1 VKELKNKIFLS
12 VDGKKIA
19 ARPGTRLLAAALSRG
34 IWIPNLCFIPEA
46 ELPFGGCRLCWVE
59 VEGEKEPVTAC
70 TFQVR
75 EGMAVRTRGPR
86 AERLRKSAFELL
98 LSRHYLDCRN
108 CPKNKNCGL
117 QEIARRCGYPLKT
130 GRFPR
135 ETPGLPVDDSHPK
148 FIYDPNRCVLCGK
161 CVWVCQT
168 KAEGVLDFS
177 RRGLA
182 CRVST
187 FADQPLGESKCGGCL
202 KCVDICPVGSLVA
215 KK

>member
-1 VKELKNKIFLS
+1 MKAVTLTI
-12 VDGKKIA
+12 DGKKIT

-34 IWIPNLCFIPEA
+34 IWIPNFCFIPEA

-70 TFQVR
+70 TRQVQ
-75 EGMAVRTRGPR
+75 EGMVVRTRGPL
-86 AERLRKSAFELL
+86 AEGLRKSAFELL
-98 LSRHYLDCRN
+98 LSRHHLDCRN
-108 CPKNKNCGL
+108 CRKNKNCGL
-117 QEIARRCGYPLKT
+117 QEIARRCGYPLKPR
-130 GRFPR
+130 RFAR

-148 FIYDPNRCVLCGK
+148 IIFDPNRCVLCGK

-168 KAEGVLDFS
+168 KSKGVLDFS

-187 FADQPLGESKCGGCL
+187 FADQPLAESKCSGCL
-202 KCVDICPVGSLVA
+202 KCVDICPVGALVR
-215 KK
+215 KQ